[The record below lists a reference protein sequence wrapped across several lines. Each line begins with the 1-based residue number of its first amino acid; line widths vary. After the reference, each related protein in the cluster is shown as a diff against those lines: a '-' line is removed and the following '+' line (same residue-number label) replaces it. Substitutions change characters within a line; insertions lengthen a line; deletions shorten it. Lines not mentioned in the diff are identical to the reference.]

1 MVAAAHTWP
10 AGLGSLVRVHSQGGS
25 CKHDLSLDSQTSVGA
40 VSTLLLDRVDN
51 IEETSNVTMREAPA
65 ACDSA
70 DLGGDALSGHCGCA
84 VLPSVGF
91 DLPGRR
97 PRCVHGRYCMYL
109 RCLTRAAVALL
120 V

>member
-25 CKHDLSLDSQTSVGA
+25 CKHDLSLDSQISVGV
-40 VSTLLLDRVDN
+40 VSTLLLDRVGN
-51 IEETSNVTMREAPA
+51 IEGTSDATKREAPA
-65 ACDSA
+65 TCDSA
-70 DLGGDALSGHCGCA
+70 DLEGKALSRDIADVQCCRAWDLTYLGGA
-84 VLPSVGF
+84 LGVYMVGT
-91 DLPGRR
+91 
-97 PRCVHGRYCMYL
+97 YL